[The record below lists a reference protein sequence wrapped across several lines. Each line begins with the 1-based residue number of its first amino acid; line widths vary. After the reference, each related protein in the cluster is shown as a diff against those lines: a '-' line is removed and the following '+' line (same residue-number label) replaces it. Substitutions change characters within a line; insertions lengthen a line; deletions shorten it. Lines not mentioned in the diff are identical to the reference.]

1 MFLAS
6 CLDYF
11 CQGNLIGRERATAEG
26 GLVQS
31 KVPSLYTNM
40 QRFVFPHQRR
50 VCDPQRG
57 LMAPWPP

>member
-1 MFLAS
+1 MFHAS

-31 KVPSLYTNM
+31 KNSAAEINYFLPSWTNVF
-40 QRFVFPHQRR
+40 FVFY
-50 VCDPQRG
+50 
-57 LMAPWPP
+57 